1 MRIKKNTWGTII
13 EGLLILLIFYMIY
26 IDYIAV

>member
-1 MRIKKNTWGTII
+1 MRIKKDTWGTII